1 MSVPR
6 HLDDRIDRIAR
17 VRARD
22 VLQLTFSE
30 DRPTARCRSQVN
42 SDNDLAPA
50 HVDVTGGCEREFA
63 NAIMVVP
70 LRVSNPAT
78 E

>member
-1 MSVPR
+1 MIDLN
-6 HLDDRIDRIAR
+6 HRIDRAAR
-17 VRARD
+17 GRARD
-22 VLQLTFSE
+22 VLQLTVSE

-63 NAIMVVP
+63 NAIMTVP
-70 LRVSNPAT
+70 LRVPNTAT